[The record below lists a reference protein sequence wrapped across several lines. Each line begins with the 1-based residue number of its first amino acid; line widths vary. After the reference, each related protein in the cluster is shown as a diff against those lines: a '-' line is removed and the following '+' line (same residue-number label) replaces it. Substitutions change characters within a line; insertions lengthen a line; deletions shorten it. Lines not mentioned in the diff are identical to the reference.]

1 MSFKIDFDLFLSH
14 INNAFNSHINN
25 YLFFNKNN
33 LNRFGKVVPITYSRY
48 DDNNNENNEN
58 DNNNNNNNNNNNDEN
73 DKENKINRNE
83 EHQIKINNEFLNYLY
98 EKYKF
103 NYDLETGLN
112 DIELGQFDNR

>member
-1 MSFKIDFDLFLSH
+1 MSFKFDFDLFLSQ

-33 LNRFGKVVPITYSRY
+33 LNRFGNKIY
-48 DDNNNENNEN
+48 DIDNINEN
-58 DNNNNNNNNNNNDEN
+58 DNNKNDLN
-73 DKENKINRNE
+73 DKNDDEINKKN
-83 EHQIKINNEFLNYLY
+83 KINNEFLY

>member
-1 MSFKIDFDLFLSH
+1 MSFKFDFDLFLSQ

-33 LNRFGKVVPITYSRY
+33 LNRFGKIIPITYLGNKIY
-48 DDNNNENNEN
+48 DIDDIDES
-58 DNNNNNNNNNNNDEN
+58 DNDEN
-73 DKENKINRNE
+73 NKENKINNKKE
-83 EHQIKINNEFLNYLY
+83 ESEIKIDNDFF

-112 DIELGQFDNR
+112 DIELGKFDNH